1 MYKHFF
7 AVFEKYT
14 SWSINALLSIYIN
27 SPFLNL
33 GNTVIPLLKKT
44 TIPDATPT
52 KKIVINLEEP
62 DEINENTAINVQ
74 PLPSQDRWKATTA
87 AIFRKYLKEFK
98 DLSYLVENLGDALGY
113 LTNIIQ
119 SLRKRQQEVFKLSS
133 EK

>member
-1 MYKHFF
+1 MVNQCIIINIHQQSFF
-7 AVFEKYT
+7 EPWQYCDTFIEKK
-14 SWSINALLSIYIN
+14 N
-27 SPFLNL
+27 
-33 GNTVIPLLKKT
+33 

-52 KKIVINLEEP
+52 KKIVINLEEA

-119 SLRKRQQEVFKLSS
+119 SLRKRQQEVFKFSS

>member
-1 MYKHFF
+1 M
-7 AVFEKYT
+7 
-14 SWSINALLSIYIN
+14 
-27 SPFLNL
+27 
-33 GNTVIPLLKKT
+33 
-44 TIPDATPT
+44 
-52 KKIVINLEEP
+52 EEP

-119 SLRKRQQEVFKLSS
+119 SLRKRQQEVFKFSN
-133 EK
+133 EKWKKEMHLQRKLEVNKLPDVEIKIITKNGILTDLTIGKKKFTPNTVFKLPYLDKN

>member
-1 MYKHFF
+1 MHYYQ
-7 AVFEKYT
+7 YT
-14 SWSINALLSIYIN
+14 S
-27 SPFLNL
+27 
-33 GNTVIPLLKKT
+33 TVLFWTLAILWYLYWKKN

-62 DEINENTAINVQ
+62 DEVNENTAINVQ

-119 SLRKRQQEVFKLSS
+119 SLRKRQQEVFKSSS